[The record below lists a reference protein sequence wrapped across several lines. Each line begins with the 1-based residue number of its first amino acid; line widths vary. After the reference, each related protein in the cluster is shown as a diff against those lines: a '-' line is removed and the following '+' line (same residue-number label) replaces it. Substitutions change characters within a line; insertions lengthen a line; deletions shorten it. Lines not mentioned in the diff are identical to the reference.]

1 MMNTPKISI
10 LVPVYNVEKYLQRC
24 VDSVLAQDF
33 TDWEMILVDDGSPD
47 RCPQICDEYAQQDE
61 RIKVVHQKN
70 GGAHA
75 ARKAGFEHSQGKYL
89 VFLDPDDYLLPKALS
104 SLYAIAIEGKYDIV
118 KGANLRVRNN
128 GTSSIEAPILSGKE
142 IIEEENY
149 LFALLS
155 YHILPYLW
163 GGIYRKTLFSEE
175 TFKSAINIPIGED
188 WITNQSIWRS
198 VKRYATINNVVYAYY
213 INNSSIMQTRVLS
226 HEYHESFR
234 KMMLQIA
241 TGASS
246 KNMQAIERDRIMVHI
261 KCFFTPEIGWDNTW
275 YNIIYEYVKDD
286 NNFKKL
292 SQNNDKKFLK
302 FIRSRTLFRLY
313 TFVYRVLFLSIKLH
327 GRKRSVL

>member
-33 TDWEMILVDDGSPD
+33 TNWEMILVDDGSPD
-47 RCPQICDEYAQQDE
+47 RCPQMCDAFTAKDT
-61 RIKVVHQKN
+61 RIKVIHQEN
-70 GGAHA
+70 RGAHA
-75 ARKAGFEHSQGKYL
+75 ARKAGFEHAKGEYL

-104 SLYAIAIEGKYDIV
+104 SLYAKAIESKYDIV

-128 GTSSIEAPILSGKE
+128 GTSSIETPILSGKE
-142 IIEEENY
+142 IVGEENY

-175 TFKSAINIPIGED
+175 IFKSATNISIGED
-188 WITNQSIWRS
+188 WITNQSIWRG
-198 VKRYATINNVVYAYY
+198 VKRYAAIDNVVCAYY
-213 INNSSIMQTRVLS
+213 INSSSMMQTRVLS
-226 HEYHESFR
+226 HEYHESFG

-246 KNMQAIERDRIMVHI
+246 KIMQTIERNRIMVHI
-261 KCFFTPEIGWDNTW
+261 KCFYTGN
-275 YNIIYEYVKDD
+275 
-286 NNFKKL
+286 
-292 SQNNDKKFLK
+292 
-302 FIRSRTLFRLY
+302 RL
-313 TFVYRVLFLSIKLH
+313 
-327 GRKRSVL
+327 G